1 MKFRASIDIM
11 PLPALLDPQ
20 GKAVSS
26 NMKNIGLSSIDNVRI
41 GKHITLEVEAGSQAE
56 AEEQVKTAC
65 EKLLANQI
73 MEQFEFRVEA
83 VELSPKRYNNPC
95 ARSNA

>member
-1 MKFRASIDIM
+1 MKFRASINIM

-65 EKLLANQI
+65 ERLLANQI
-73 MEQFEFRVEA
+73 MEQFEFCVEA
-83 VELSPKRYNNPC
+83 VE
-95 ARSNA
+95 AVA

>member
-1 MKFRASIDIM
+1 MTFRAAIDIM
-11 PLPALLDPQ
+11 PLPALLDTQ

-26 NMKNIGLSSIDNVRI
+26 NMKNIGLATIGNVRI
-41 GKHITLEVEAGSQAE
+41 GKHITMEVEAASQAE

-83 VELSPKRYNNPC
+83 VEPV
-95 ARSNA
+95 A

>member
-83 VELSPKRYNNPC
+83 VESV
-95 ARSNA
+95 A

>member
-1 MKFRASIDIM
+1 MVFHAAIDIL

-20 GKAVSS
+20 GKAVT
-26 NMKNIGLSSIDNVRI
+26 NNLPNIGLGQLTNVRI
-41 GKHITLEVEAGSQAE
+41 GKHITLEVEAGSQSE

-83 VELSPKRYNNPC
+83 VE
-95 ARSNA
+95 AVA

>member
-56 AEEQVKTAC
+56 AEELVKTAC

-83 VELSPKRYNNPC
+83 VE
-95 ARSNA
+95 AVA

>member
-1 MKFRASIDIM
+1 MSLPTNPKDVTNMIFLASIDIM

-26 NMKNIGLSSIDNVRI
+26 NMHNIGLASISNVRI
-41 GKHITLEVEAGSQAE
+41 GKHITLEVDAPDQAS
-56 AEEQVKTAC
+56 AETQVKSAC

-73 MEQFEFRVEA
+73 MEAFTFTMEA
-83 VELSPKRYNNPC
+83 VETV
-95 ARSNA
+95 A

>member
-83 VELSPKRYNNPC
+83 VE
-95 ARSNA
+95 AVA

>member
-73 MEQFEFRVEA
+73 MERFEFRVEA
-83 VELSPKRYNNPC
+83 VE
-95 ARSNA
+95 AVA

>member
-1 MKFRASIDIM
+1 MTFRAAIDIM

-26 NMKNIGLSSIDNVRI
+26 NMKNIGLATIGNVRI
-41 GKHITLEVEAGSQAE
+41 GKHITMEVEAASQAE
-56 AEEQVKTAC
+56 AEVQVKTAC

-73 MEQFEFRVEA
+73 MEQFEFRVDA
-83 VELSPKRYNNPC
+83 VEPV
-95 ARSNA
+95 A

>member
-41 GKHITLEVEAGSQAE
+41 GKHITLKVEAGSQSE

-83 VELSPKRYNNPC
+83 VE
-95 ARSNA
+95 AVA

>member
-26 NMKNIGLSSIDNVRI
+26 NMKNIGLSTIDNVRI

-56 AEEQVKTAC
+56 AEERVKTAC

-83 VELSPKRYNNPC
+83 VE
-95 ARSNA
+95 AVA

>member
-20 GKAVSS
+20 GKAASS
-26 NMKNIGLSSIDNVRI
+26 NMKNIGLSTIDNVRI

-83 VELSPKRYNNPC
+83 VE
-95 ARSNA
+95 AVA

>member
-26 NMKNIGLSSIDNVRI
+26 NMKNIGLSTIDNVRI

-83 VELSPKRYNNPC
+83 IEAV
-95 ARSNA
+95 A

>member
-73 MEQFEFRVEA
+73 MEQFEFRLEAVEA
-83 VELSPKRYNNPC
+83 V
-95 ARSNA
+95 A

>member
-26 NMKNIGLSSIDNVRI
+26 NLKNIGLSSIDNVRI

-83 VELSPKRYNNPC
+83 VE
-95 ARSNA
+95 AVA

>member
-41 GKHITLEVEAGSQAE
+41 GKHITLEVEADRQSE

-65 EKLLANQI
+65 EKLLTNQI
-73 MEQFEFRVEA
+73 MEQFTFRVEA
-83 VELSPKRYNNPC
+83 VE
-95 ARSNA
+95 AVA

>member
-26 NMKNIGLSSIDNVRI
+26 NMKNIGLSTIDNVRI
-41 GKHITLEVEAGSQAE
+41 GKHITLEVEAGSQGE

-83 VELSPKRYNNPC
+83 VE
-95 ARSNA
+95 AVEAVA

>member
-1 MKFRASIDIM
+1 MIFRASIDIM

-26 NMKNIGLSSIDNVRI
+26 NMHNIGLASISNVRI
-41 GKHITLEVEAGSQAE
+41 GKHITLEVDAPDQTSAE
-56 AEEQVKTAC
+56 TQVKSAC

-73 MEQFEFRVEA
+73 MEAFTFTMEA
-83 VELSPKRYNNPC
+83 VETV
-95 ARSNA
+95 A

>member
-83 VELSPKRYNNPC
+83 IEAV
-95 ARSNA
+95 A

>member
-1 MKFRASIDIM
+1 MKFRTSIDIM

-26 NMKNIGLSSIDNVRI
+26 NMKNIGLSTIDNVRI

-83 VELSPKRYNNPC
+83 VE
-95 ARSNA
+95 AVA

>member
-65 EKLLANQI
+65 EELLANQI

-83 VELSPKRYNNPC
+83 VE
-95 ARSNA
+95 AVA

>member
-26 NMKNIGLSSIDNVRI
+26 NMKNIGLPSIDNVRI
-41 GKHITLEVEAGSQAE
+41 GKHIALEVEAGSQAE

-83 VELSPKRYNNPC
+83 VE
-95 ARSNA
+95 AVA

>member
-83 VELSPKRYNNPC
+83 VQ
-95 ARSNA
+95 AVA

>member
-1 MKFRASIDIM
+1 MPIDVAFEPLFRHIERNRRRWGVAYGRDIDM
-11 PLPALLDPQ
+11 TPYDD
-20 GKAVSS
+20 S
-26 NMKNIGLSSIDNVRI
+26 NQK
-41 GKHITLEVEAGSQAE
+41 TEAINPSELNGDSQRPSQAE

-83 VELSPKRYNNPC
+83 VE
-95 ARSNA
+95 AVA

>member
-41 GKHITLEVEAGSQAE
+41 GKHISLEVEAGSQAE

-83 VELSPKRYNNPC
+83 VE
-95 ARSNA
+95 AVA

>member
-26 NMKNIGLSSIDNVRI
+26 NMKNIGLSTIDNVRI

-83 VELSPKRYNNPC
+83 LEAV
-95 ARSNA
+95 A

>member
-26 NMKNIGLSSIDNVRI
+26 NMKNIGLSTIDNVRI

-83 VELSPKRYNNPC
+83 V
-95 ARSNA
+95 A

>member
-73 MEQFEFRVEA
+73 MEQFVFRVEA
-83 VELSPKRYNNPC
+83 VE
-95 ARSNA
+95 AVA

>member
-83 VELSPKRYNNPC
+83 VE
-95 ARSNA
+95 AVT

>member
-1 MKFRASIDIM
+1 M
-11 PLPALLDPQ
+11 
-20 GKAVSS
+20 
-26 NMKNIGLSSIDNVRI
+26 
-41 GKHITLEVEAGSQAE
+41 EVEAASQAE

-83 VELSPKRYNNPC
+83 VEPV
-95 ARSNA
+95 A

>member
-1 MKFRASIDIM
+1 MKFRAAIDIM

-41 GKHITLEVEAGSQAE
+41 GKHITLEVEAGSSSE

-83 VELSPKRYNNPC
+83 VEPV
-95 ARSNA
+95 A